1 MNKKNLLTLLLI
13 FFVAVFGHAQVISK
27 AEPTPQDY
35 INLLNKQ
42 GYYVASLDL
51 SAFEKDKYLMTPVIN
66 VYSNGKLQENLF
78 EEFGIGY
85 TNSEPIITVGIV
97 PKSDSLIACNFQ
109 FDKKCSI
116 GMTLPLRAVKNESDD
131 SDVFFYQPRPFVAP
145 AEWNENDF
153 IPFLAYS
160 CAWYDPELQTC
171 RNCDVDE
178 FDKDFINSVTFRKSS
193 HVYVFGIKIRK
204 L

>member
-1 MNKKNLLTLLLI
+1 MYKKNLLTLLLI

-42 GYYVASLDL
+42 GYYVAALDM

-66 VYSNGKLQENLF
+66 VYSNGELQCNLF

-85 TNSEPIITVGIV
+85 TNSEPRITVGIV

-109 FDKKCSI
+109 FDKICSI
-116 GMTLPLRAVKNESDD
+116 GLTLPLKSIRNESDD
-131 SDVFFYQPRPFVAP
+131 SDVFFYKLRPFVAP
-145 AEWNENDF
+145 AEWNENDV
-153 IPFLAYS
+153 IPILSYS
-160 CAWYDPELQTC
+160 SAWYDPELQTC
-171 RNCDVDE
+171 RNCDEDE